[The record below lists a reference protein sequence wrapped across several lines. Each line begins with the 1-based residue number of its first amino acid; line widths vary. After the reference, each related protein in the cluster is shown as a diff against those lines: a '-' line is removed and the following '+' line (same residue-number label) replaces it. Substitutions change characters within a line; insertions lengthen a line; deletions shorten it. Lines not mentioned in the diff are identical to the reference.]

1 MTADTAPSGPAPT
14 DPGPRRTEVR
24 SADGTTLNVE
34 LSGDPAAPPV
44 VIAHGWTLNTG
55 FYHRLVADLVA
66 DHHVVVYDQRGHGRS
81 APAGPAGH
89 TPEALAADLAAVL
102 EATVPAGRK
111 AVLVGHS
118 MGAMTIVAL
127 AGRHPEVLHAKACA
141 AVLASTGMDQL
152 LVRGRVVPM
161 PLPLAR
167 LARPVTAALF
177 RAPVGTGKDG
187 ALTRAMMRRVG
198 LSPSASAEDVAFST
212 RVVLACP
219 PAARVGFA
227 RMLAGLD
234 LSASVPKLDLPTQ
247 VVVGSQ
253 DRLTPPWH
261 ADRLAR
267 ALPRC
272 TGVVHLPGT
281 GHMTPLTSAD
291 ALARAVRTLEAR
303 YLPAATEGA

>member
-1 MTADTAPSGPAPT
+1 MSTDVAPAEQAPS
-14 DPGPRRTEVR
+14 RIEVT
-24 SADGTTLNVE
+24 SADGTRLNVE
-34 LSGDPAAPPV
+34 LTGDPQAPLV
-44 VIAHGWTLNTG
+44 VVAHGWTLNTG
-55 FYHRLVADLVA
+55 FYHRLVADLAA
-66 DHHVVVYDQRGHGRS
+66 DHRVVAYDQRGHGRS
-81 APAGPAGH
+81 APTGTAGH
-89 TPEALAADLAAVL
+89 TPDALAADLAAVL

-127 AGRHPEVLHAKACA
+127 AGLRPDVLHARASA

-167 LARPVTAALF
+167 LARPLTAAIF

-187 ALTRAMMRRVG
+187 RFTRAMMRRVG
-198 LSPSASAEDVAFST
+198 LSPSATAEDVAFST
-212 RVVLACP
+212 EVVLACP

-227 RMLAGLD
+227 RMLAALD

-261 ADRLAR
+261 AERLAR

-291 ALARAVRTLEAR
+291 VLARSVRTLEDR
-303 YLPAATEGA
+303 YLATPTEGA